1 MKLYIHGLITGGVFV
16 FTFFVFIGQTNIKLT
31 KEDENWYKTKGW
43 VQALFDLEINL
54 SNRIEAVSRLL
65 LLEVNDLET
74 DIEKLNKRLNKL
86 EGK

>member
-1 MKLYIHGLITGGVFV
+1 MKSYIHGLITGGVFV
-16 FTFFVFIGQTNIKLT
+16 FTFFVFIGQTNRELT
-31 KEDENWYKTKGW
+31 KEDENWYRTKGW

-65 LLEVNDLET
+65 SLEVNDLET

-86 EGK
+86 EEK